1 MGKTREFWERLFGSG
16 KAGVAGDV
24 SSALMTVAGVDGV
37 ESPVDLDDFAR
48 ATTNMSWLYRAIH
61 LKASNAAMV
70 RPRIYKEGTDQEI
83 TSGAMFNLLKRV
95 NTGDTWYSF
104 AYRSFF
110 DLTWAGEITWELAR
124 AGRRVA
130 GITTIN
136 PRLMKPVPG
145 ATGID
150 ALEIQVGG
158 RSVEIGKGDFV
169 YYHRYNPTEPH
180 RGLSVIQTV
189 ANTIASD
196 WNLQLR
202 MNDLLKNG
210 AIPSGILSFPE
221 VLGRNQVKQ
230 VRSEWQKVH
239 GASRKAGRTAVLS
252 GGAKYDRMSL
262 SPQELQVLE
271 MRKFTRDEISTV
283 TGVPPFM
290 LGSSDSVNYNNA
302 QEQRAAFW
310 HETMLPELEGE
321 FYGSIN
327 EYLVPLVQ
335 PGVEVRPDL
344 TRIQQLITTEAARV
358 ENATKGFQRGILTR
372 NEARK
377 AIGSDPLAEGDV
389 LLDPL
394 NSRMVDSQGGIV
406 YDPTA
411 GFGSLPEKGAE
422 PESTKSISFKSEEP
436 EPEEEP
442 TRHGV
447 EEKHKAAVYNRF
459 FAKRNEAALKLN
471 RFLRAELTKRRERII
486 QSILDSTG
494 AMPEIDLSVE
504 RDGAALFRALAPQVA
519 GIIVESAEETARRIT
534 GKSSGDWNTKEAPLP
549 SLLADFDLEDPK
561 VLSFLT
567 EFLLENTK
575 GLTENQL
582 EKLKSVLAEAQTE
595 GFDIHETA
603 KALEAADIAFTEV
616 SSRRAALTWSG
627 AAINLGVLE
636 SGERFDIPYKS
647 WLSQRIGESRQ
658 WHIDLEGKGRIGRN
672 ESWTT
677 QVPTKGGTMQGNLRF
692 PNDPTGLPD
701 DIYNCHCTILLETD
715 PPEDGKSIN
724 LDNYYRSFNG

>member
-1 MGKTREFWERLFGSG
+1 MGKTREFLERLLGSG

-158 RSVEIGKGDFV
+158 RSVKIGKGDFV

-210 AIPSGILSFPE
+210 AIPSGILSFPD
-221 VLGRNQVKQ
+221 VLGKNQVKQ

-344 TRIQQLITTEAARV
+344 TRIQQLVTTEAARV

-377 AIGSDPLAEGDV
+377 ALGSDPLPKGDV

-411 GFGSLPEKGAE
+411 GFGSLPGKSAE
-422 PESTKSISFKSEEP
+422 PEVTKDFTFKSEEP
-436 EPEEEP
+436 EDKPVP
-442 TRHGV
+442 RGV

-459 FAKRNEAALKLN
+459 HAQRNEASLKLN
-471 RFLRAELTKRRERII
+471 RLLRAELTKRRERIV
-486 QSILDSTG
+486 QAVLDSEGTI
-494 AMPEIDLSVE
+494 PEIDLSVE
-504 RDGAALFRALAPQVA
+504 RDGESLFRALAPKMA
-519 GIIVESAEETARRIT
+519 EIIVESAEETSRRIA
-534 GKSSGDWNTKEAPLP
+534 GKELDDWHTKAAPLP
-549 SLLADFDLEDPK
+549 SLLADFDLENPR
-561 VLSFLT
+561 VLKFLT
-567 EFLLENTK
+567 EFLLSHTK
-575 GLTENQL
+575 DLTSNQL
-582 EKLKSVLAEAQTE
+582 DKLKAVLAQVQAE

-647 WLSQRIGESRQ
+647 WLSQRIGEARQ
-658 WHIDLEGKGRIGRN
+658 WHIDLESKGRIGRD

-677 QVPTKGGTMQGNLRF
+677 QVPTKGGMMTGKLNF
-692 PNDPTGLPD
+692 PNDPSGLPN
-701 DIYNCHCTILLETD
+701 DIYNCHCMILLETD